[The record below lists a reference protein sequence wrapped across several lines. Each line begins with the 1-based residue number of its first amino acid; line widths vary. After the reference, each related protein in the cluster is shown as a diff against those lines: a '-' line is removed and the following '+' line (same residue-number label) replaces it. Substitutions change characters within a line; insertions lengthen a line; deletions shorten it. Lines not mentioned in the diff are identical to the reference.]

1 MPRISRVLL
10 GGLAFAYG
18 RGTPVGIGHNDGAE
32 VRSSGARCDD
42 ITAEVSVGRSVHGCE
57 SCRGC
62 HIDGAVLRVWD
73 ARCDDTIARVS
84 VGGFA
89 LVVSGCGF
97 RAEGSR

>member
-1 MPRISRVLL
+1 MCE
-10 GGLAFAYG
+10 GLKALA
-18 RGTPVGIGHNDGAE
+18 ICHIDGE
-32 VRSSGARCDD
+32 DSISSGARRDD